1 MSEGDHDSMLVSSA
15 TGGGYAN
22 ASVVFASLGKYKA
35 HLSVRATRADG
46 SFHSAA
52 SSMRALVCSYVR
64 RSLRGL
70 VKKDRD
76 AFLDAM
82 KTMIEVPQAQGIAQ
96 FGDGYRPISHFSGI
110 HLRGAGGRVSD
121 HMHDGMGFLTQV
133 SETAGN
139 MFNRLSAR
147 TVGVP
152 SGSSATA
159 LRIA

>member
-1 MSEGDHDSMLVSSA
+1 MSEGDHGSMLVSSA

-82 KTMIEVPQAQGIAQ
+82 KTMIEVPQAQGITQ
-96 FGDGYRPISHFSGI
+96 SGDGYRKILHFSGI

-121 HMHDGMGFLTQV
+121 HMHDGT
-133 SETAGN
+133 
-139 MFNRLSAR
+139 
-147 TVGVP
+147 
-152 SGSSATA
+152 
-159 LRIA
+159 